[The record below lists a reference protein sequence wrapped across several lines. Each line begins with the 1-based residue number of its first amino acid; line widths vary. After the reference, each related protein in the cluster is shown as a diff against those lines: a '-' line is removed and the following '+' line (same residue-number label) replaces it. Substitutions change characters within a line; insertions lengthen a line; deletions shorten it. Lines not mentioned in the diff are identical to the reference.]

1 MVSIMLF
8 APRTALHPRT
18 FLTIQMRTTAQYFYV
33 AFIVHYAVQGGS
45 NFLIRG

>member
-18 FLTIQMRTTAQYFYV
+18 FLTIQMRTTAQYFDV
-33 AFIVHYAVQGGS
+33 ALFTMLYKVVLTI
-45 NFLIRG
+45 